1 MHKLIVD
8 HNQELSM
15 SADVK
20 IRASDEYSTVIQ
32 IHIDE
37 QMLEILVQ
45 PDYVV
50 DPTITITLK

>member
-1 MHKLIVD
+1 MHKVIVD
-8 HNQELSM
+8 HNRELSM

-20 IRASDEYSTVIQ
+20 IRASDEYYTVIQ
-32 IHIDE
+32 VHIDD
-37 QMLEILVQ
+37 QILELVVS

>member
-8 HNQELSM
+8 HSRELSM

-20 IRASDEYSTVIQ
+20 IRASDEYCTVIQ
-32 IHIDE
+32 VHIDD
-37 QMLEILVQ
+37 QILELVVS
-45 PDYVV
+45 PGYVV